1 MTPDKIDLD
10 VLSQITNT
18 VSIPSEEAVAALLA
32 AEKNTKKARNSY
44 SFTDLVG
51 TWKLRFVTGTKKTRA
66 KAGVVLGAG
75 KYLPKLLDIGLTYT
89 PVEESVNRVLVANC
103 VDFKLLKFTLSGPV
117 EFMPKQNILAFDFTQ
132 MELKF
137 AGITLYKGYVSSG
150 EEREANFYNRGIQKK
165 PFFVY
170 FLVQSQ
176 LIAARGKGGGLAI
189 WVR

>member
-75 KYLPKLLDIGLTYT
+75 KYLPKLLQPKL
-89 PVEESVNRVLVANC
+89 ES
-103 VDFKLLKFTLSGPV
+103 F
-117 EFMPKQNILAFDFTQ
+117 
-132 MELKF
+132 
-137 AGITLYKGYVSSG
+137 
-150 EEREANFYNRGIQKK
+150 
-165 PFFVY
+165 
-170 FLVQSQ
+170 
-176 LIAARGKGGGLAI
+176 
-189 WVR
+189 